1 MSMKFNSFFLLPALA
16 LGLAAPS
23 SEQGGGALPLEPTVS
38 LRLRLSDATPFWGQH
53 VQVSGVVPRRARGV
67 VVVRLSDG
75 RGHQK
80 PLGSVTPG
88 ANGRWRLG
96 FVAKSSGTV
105 VGVNS
110 GVANLASSRGG
121 SQLRVAAHLVLPAR
135 LSLTRRSTIRLAARV
150 APVGRW
156 KWELRRIS
164 SKTRP
169 TALLASGVTSASSRL
184 NVSLRSRRGDRLQL
198 LIKGDKDFAGASAT
212 TEVARL
218 RPAVASWYGLYGDGV
233 ACGGTLGVNQIG
245 VAHKTLPCG
254 TKVTIT
260 YRGRTIIAPV
270 IDRGPF
276 IAGREFDLTGAAAR
290 ALHFDGVDTI
300 WVSP

>member
-1 MSMKFNSFFLLPALA
+1 MSMKFHSFFVLPALA
-16 LGLAAPS
+16 LGLAGPS

-38 LRLRLSDATPFWGQH
+38 LRLHLSDATPYWGQH
-53 VQVSGVVPRRARGV
+53 VQVAGVVPRRARGA

-75 RGHQK
+75 LGHQK
-80 PLGSVTPG
+80 PLGSVRPG
-88 ANGRWRLG
+88 ANGRWRLR
-96 FVAKSSGTV
+96 FVARSSGTV
-105 VGVNS
+105 VAVNS
-110 GVANLASSRGG
+110 GVANLASARGG
-121 SQLRVAAHLVLPAR
+121 SRLQVAAHLVLPAG
-135 LSLTRRSTIRLAARV
+135 LSLTRNSTVHLAARV
-150 APVGRW
+150 APAGRW
-156 KWELRRIS
+156 KWEVRRLGP
-164 SKTRP
+164 KRN
-169 TALLASGVTSASSRL
+169 ANGLVASGVTSASSRIS
-184 NVSLRSRRGDRLQL
+184 VSLRSRRGDRLQL
-198 LIKGDKDFAGASAT
+198 VIKGAKDFAGASAT

-254 TKVTIT
+254 TKVTIR

-276 IAGREFDLTGAAAR
+276 ISGREFDLTGAAAR